1 VRFAFWRTVNVLDW
15 LSIGTMPLGNAL
27 HEPLAGL
34 TLASRHTH
42 LGCAFKRTIFRTGI
56 IMEAAQTATPSAA
69 ARTGPRDIVDIAIA
83 ASNFTTLVA
92 ALEAADLVTTLK
104 GAGPFT
110 VFAPTD
116 DAFNKLP
123 AGTVEQLLKD
133 KAKLAGILSYHVIT
147 TRLLSKDVRSTDNT
161 TLQGTT
167 IKVVSANGGVNV
179 NEGRVTKA
187 DVEAVNGLIH
197 AIDTVLMPK

>member
-1 VRFAFWRTVNVLDW
+1 MDALRIQAHSTCFCALRNRHRQVMRFIKHW
-15 LSIGTMPLGNAL
+15 LGS
-27 HEPLAGL
+27 H
-34 TLASRHTH
+34 SRPDLCIWAVHSSVP
-42 LGCAFKRTIFRTGI
+42 FFRIGI
-56 IMEAAQTATPSAA
+56 IIEAIQTVTPSAV
-69 ARTGPRDIVDIAIA
+69 ARKGPRDIVDMAIA
-83 ASNFTTLVA
+83 AGNLTTFIA
-92 ALEAADLVTTLK
+92 ALQAADLVTTLK

-123 AGTVEQLLKD
+123 AGMVEELLKD

-147 TRLLSKDVRSTDNT
+147 TKLLSKDVRSTDNT

-179 NEGRVTKA
+179 NDARVTKA
-187 DVEAVNGLIH
+187 DIEATNGLIH

>member
-1 VRFAFWRTVNVLDW
+1 
-15 LSIGTMPLGNAL
+15 
-27 HEPLAGL
+27 
-34 TLASRHTH
+34 
-42 LGCAFKRTIFRTGI
+42 
-56 IMEAAQTATPSAA
+56 MEAAQTATPSAV
-69 ARTGPRDIVDIAIA
+69 ARKGPRDIVDIAIA
-83 ASNFTTLVA
+83 AGNLTTFIA
-92 ALEAADLVTTLK
+92 ALQATDLITTLK

-123 AGTVEQLLKD
+123 AGTVEELLKD
-133 KAKLAGILSYHVIT
+133 KAKLASILSYHVIST
-147 TRLLSKDVRSTDNT
+147 KLLSKDVRSTDNT

-179 NEGRVTKA
+179 NDGRVTKA
-187 DVEAVNGLIH
+187 DIEATNGLIH